1 MNTKW
6 NLDVLYTGFDD
17 PAYESDIQKAQ
28 EAYEALRAAVQE
40 VKEVAEKDIQEA
52 VEAKASRIENILL
65 CQEEIAGIMAKTGN
79 YIGLR
84 QAVNTKDGQNMAQMA
99 RLMRLDAEYTEDNA
113 AAQKILGSIEDIDV
127 LAKES
132 ETIRDY
138 EALLKELKKQYSHML
153 PDEVESMIA
162 SMDMTGGSAWGQ
174 LQSFLS
180 STLKVDYRDEVITLS
195 EVRNLAYSPDP
206 AVRKDAYEAE
216 LKAYGKV
223 EDAMAFS
230 LNNIKNQV
238 TMLSAKRGYESP
250 LAMTLEQSRMS
261 RKTLDAMLA
270 AIQEYMPVFRKY
282 LRKKGELLGDE
293 NGLKFYNL
301 FAPLGVSKKQYSV
314 EDAKETLT
322 EVFRT
327 FTPEM
332 ADMMAEA
339 FDQEWIDFFPADGK
353 EGGAF
358 CAGVPA
364 LKQSRILTNFDGTF
378 GAVDTLAHELGH
390 AFHNKMFFE
399 ERLMNQDAPMPVAE
413 TASTFNETFLG
424 AYALKHAKTREERL
438 SHLESDL
445 KEKTQCIVDIY
456 SRYLFESAVFEQAQ
470 ERFLMAEDLQAL
482 MLEAQEK
489 SYGDGLDPDFRH
501 PYMWA
506 CKSHYY
512 SSGLSFY
519 NFPYA
524 FGNLFA
530 QGLYAAYLQD
540 PEGFV
545 PKYREML
552 RTTGIHSVEECG
564 ALMGLDLQ
572 KKDFW
577 EASLKL
583 IAEEIDAFCAL

>member
-40 VKEVAEKDIQEA
+40 VKEVEEKGIQEV

-270 AIQEYMPVFRKY
+270 AMQEYMPAFRKY

-301 FAPLGVSKKQYSV
+301 FAPLGVSEKQYSV

-424 AYALKHAKTREERL
+424 AYALKQAKTREERL
-438 SHLESDL
+438 SLLESDL

-530 QGLYAAYLQD
+530 QGLYAAYL
-540 PEGFV
+540 
-545 PKYREML
+545 
-552 RTTGIHSVEECG
+552 
-564 ALMGLDLQ
+564 
-572 KKDFW
+572 
-577 EASLKL
+577 
-583 IAEEIDAFCAL
+583 